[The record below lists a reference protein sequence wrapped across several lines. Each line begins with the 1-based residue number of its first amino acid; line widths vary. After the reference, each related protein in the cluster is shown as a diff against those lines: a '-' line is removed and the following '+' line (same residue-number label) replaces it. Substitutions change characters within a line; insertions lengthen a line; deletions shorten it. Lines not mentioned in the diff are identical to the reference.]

1 MKRHQGSMGIYK
13 NGKTNNT
20 IKKGENYETILQ
32 LLPLFLSIGGLLFAI
47 EVQNALDLTP
57 VWSYREQ

>member
-1 MKRHQGSMGIYK
+1 MKSHQGSMGIYK
-13 NGKTNNT
+13 SGKTNNT

-57 VWSYREQ
+57 VWCYREQ